1 MVLAVGLRRM
11 CDREGVEES
20 KSRADVEL
28 KAFSVFPRKYCFD
41 QKLKRRGLHFMRL
54 TKHLFLT
61 VLTLAALSIGA
72 WTQTS
77 DTATPTPPPAA
88 KKRHR
93 PVEPAITAAD
103 VQALK
108 DAIAA
113 QQAQI
118 QLLNQQIQQLQQ
130 NGQQAQAAAAAA
142 ATQAQAAQTQAATAQ
157 SQTAEQ
163 QQAVVELKT
172 DVATVTT
179 TANNTAATVQES
191 LKEVKNVSTEWET
204 PMSIHLKGITITP
217 GGFVEAA
224 FVRRSRE
231 LGADL
236 TTPFNS
242 LTMPGASQSQLPEFF
257 GSARQSRPTV
267 FVGGRL
273 SNVELSAYVSGDFL
287 SAGVTSS
294 ATQTNSYTLRL
305 RQAWAQAKFDNGWK
319 FLGGQAWSLVTENK
333 AGIAPSDDLGRVNDA
348 RPATIDPGYNVGF
361 SFARQYQLRLTKD
374 FGDKVSVAFA
384 IENAQGTLTT
394 HNNADNFLLGE
405 AGASNTY
412 NTTSNYTAN
421 PAPDLIAKVAF
432 DPGFGHYEIFGL
444 ADRFT
449 DRVFPCVEFVT
460 GSALCTGGTSATGAY
475 NKSKEG
481 GGIGANARWTFA
493 SKHIVFGLHGFGGSG
508 IGRYGAAQLSDLSI
522 NPDGTI
528 HLIKDLQGLTTLEYH
543 GKKLDVYSYVGAEY
557 AARTYGYDPLLNA
570 GVGGYVGYGAPEFAN
585 YGCYSEVSPSGD
597 AGFTPG
603 TLAHCTSDT
612 RAVIEGTLGFWYT
625 MYSGNRGRFRFGTQ
639 YSYVTRQTWSG
650 ASGGTTPVAGALGPE
665 GLDGMVFTSFRYY
678 LP

>member
-1 MVLAVGLRRM
+1 
-11 CDREGVEES
+11 
-20 KSRADVEL
+20 
-28 KAFSVFPRKYCFD
+28 
-41 QKLKRRGLHFMRL
+41 MRL

-77 DTATPTPPPAA
+77 DTTTPPP
-88 KKRHR
+88 KKRHK

-118 QLLNQQIQQLQQ
+118 QQLNQQIQLLQQ

-142 ATQAQAAQTQAATAQ
+142 ATQAQTAQTQAATAQ
-157 SQTAEQ
+157 SQTVEQ
-163 QQAVVELKT
+163 QQAVAELKT

-204 PMSIHLKGITITP
+204 PVSLHFKGITITP
-217 GGFVEAA
+217 GGFAEAA

-236 TTPFNS
+236 STPFNS
-242 LTMPGASQSQLPEFF
+242 LSLPGASQSQLSEFF
-257 GSARQSRPTV
+257 GSARQSRASV
-267 FVGGRL
+267 FFGGRV
-273 SNVELSAYVSGDFL
+273 SNAELSGYISGDFL

-333 AGIAPSDDLGRVNDA
+333 TGIAPSDDTGKVNDA
-348 RPATIDPGYNVGF
+348 RPMTIDPQYSVGF
-361 SFARQYQLRLTKD
+361 TFARQWGLRLTKD
-374 FGDKVSVAFA
+374 FGDKVSIAFA
-384 IENAQGTLTT
+384 VENAEGTLTT
-394 HNNADNFLLGE
+394 HENADNFLLGE
-405 AGASNTY
+405 AGASNSY
-412 NTTSNYTAN
+412 NTGGTYTAN
-421 PAPDLIAKVAF
+421 PSPDLIAKIAF

-475 NKSKEG
+475 NASKEG

-493 SKHIVFGLHGFGGSG
+493 SKHVVFGLHGFGGSG

-522 NPDGTI
+522 NPDGTV

-557 AARTYGYDPLLNA
+557 AARTYGYDPLL
-570 GVGGYVGYGAPEFAN
+570 GGTGGYVGYGAPEFAN
-585 YGCYSEVSPSGD
+585 YGCYSEVSPSGNG
-597 AGFTPG
+597 GFTPG
-603 TLAHCTSDT
+603 TLAHCTGDT
-612 RAVIEGTLGFWYT
+612 RAVIEGTLGFWYRF
-625 MYSGNRGRFRFGTQ
+625 YSGPKGKFQFGTQ

>member
-1 MVLAVGLRRM
+1 M
-11 CDREGVEES
+11 
-20 KSRADVEL
+20 KS
-28 KAFSVFPRKYCFD
+28 
-41 QKLKRRGLHFMRL
+41 
-54 TKHLFLT
+54 TKHPFLI
-61 VLTLAALSIGA
+61 VLTLAALSVGA

-77 DTATPTPPPAA
+77 DTMTPAPAPAA
-88 KKRHR
+88 KKKHK
-93 PVEPAITAAD
+93 PAQPAITPAD

-108 DAIAA
+108 DALAA

-118 QLLNQQIQQLQQ
+118 QQLNQQIQELKQ

-142 ATQAQAAQTQAATAQ
+142 ATQATAAQSQAAVAQ

-163 QQAVVELKT
+163 QQAVAVLKN
-172 DVATVTT
+172 DVAAVKT
-179 TANNTAATVQES
+179 TADTTAATVQDS
-191 LKEVKNVSTEWET
+191 LKEVKNVSSQWET
-204 PMSIHLKGITITP
+204 PLSIHLKGITITP
-217 GGFVEAA
+217 AGFVEGA

-242 LTMPGASQSQLPEFF
+242 LTMPGASQSQLPEFY

-273 SNVELSAYVSGDFL
+273 KNVEFSSYISGDFL

-305 RQAWAQAKFDNGWK
+305 RQAWGQAKFDNGWK
-319 FLGGQAWSLVTENK
+319 FLGGQAWSLLTENK

-361 SFARQYQLRLTKD
+361 TFARQYQLRVTKD
-374 FGDKVSVAFA
+374 FGSKVSAAFS

-394 HNNADNFLLGE
+394 HNNAANFLLGE

-421 PAPDLIAKVAF
+421 PAPDLIAKIAF

-449 DRVFPCVEFVT
+449 DRVFPCVEFAT
-460 GSALCTGGTSATGAY
+460 GSPLCTGGTPTTGAY
-475 NKSKEG
+475 NASKEG
-481 GGIGANARWTFA
+481 GGFGANARWNFA
-493 SKHIVFGLHGFGGSG
+493 NKHIVLGLHGFGGSG
-508 IGRYGAAQLSDLSI
+508 VGRYGAAQLSDLSI

-543 GKKLDVYSYVGAEY
+543 GKKLDVYGYAGAEY
-557 AARTYGYDPLLNA
+557 AGRTYGLDPIS
-570 GVGGYVGYGAPEFAN
+570 GKFVGYGAPEFPN
-585 YGCYSEVSPSGD
+585 YGCYTETPPNGNG
-597 AGFTPG
+597 GFTPG
-603 TLAHCTSDT
+603 TLANCTADT
-612 RAVIEGTLGFWYT
+612 RAVIEGTAGFWYRF
-625 MYSGNRGRFRFGTQ
+625 YSGPKGRVQFGAQ

-650 ASGGTTPVAGALGPE
+650 ASGPPTPVNGALGPE